1 MSNSLHKTPANF
13 PVFHSFFTTLTD
25 PRRTDKGKFLYPLP
39 EILFLTIAS
48 VISGAD
54 NWTAISRFGT
64 LKLEWLRNYYP
75 YKNGTP
81 SHDILGD
88 LFARIDHK
96 EFSGCFTDWVS
107 SISAQT
113 NGEVIAIDGKT
124 ICNSNDKASNK
135 SAIHVVS
142 AYASANHLCLG
153 QEVVEQK
160 SNEITAIPELLKIL
174 DIKGCI
180 ITIDAMGCQ
189 KKIAKDIIKK
199 EADYI
204 LMVKDNQKELKQQV
218 KKMFQISEISDTHTQ
233 VDAGHGRVETRKCDI
248 ISDLNFMD
256 DKQEWPGLNT
266 IVRVQSERCDKQ
278 TSKSSIHL
286 RYYISSGR
294 YNAEQVNNSVRQHWS
309 IENNL
314 HWSLDVIFKEDESL
328 KKKGHSPK
336 NYNII
341 LKMALAMIDKEKSS
355 KASKPVKRL
364 NAAWDGNYRSKIFKC

>member
-1 MSNSLHKTPANF
+1 MSNSQLRLSKKNPT
-13 PVFHSFFTTLTD
+13 FHSFFTSMTD
-25 PRRTDKGKFLYPLP
+25 PRRTNKGKFLYPLQ

-54 NWTAISRFGT
+54 NWTAISRFGNA
-64 LKLEWLRNYYP
+64 KLEWLRKYYP
-75 YKNGTP
+75 YENGTP

-96 EFSGCFTDWVS
+96 EFSCCFTNWIR
-107 SISAQT
+107 SISAHT

-124 ICNSNDKASNK
+124 ICNSNENASGK

-204 LMVKDNQKELKQQV
+204 LMVKANQKELKQQV
-218 KKMFQISEISDTHTQ
+218 EKMFQISKISDTHTQ

-248 ISDLNFMD
+248 ICDLNFMD
-256 DKQEWPGLNT
+256 DKQEWFGLSR
-266 IVRVQSERCDKQ
+266 IARVESERYDKQ
-278 TSKSSIHL
+278 TGKSSIQN
-286 RYYISSGR
+286 RYYISSGS
-294 YNAEQVNNSVRQHWS
+294 YSAEQVNNSVRQHWS

-328 KKKGHSPK
+328 KKKGHSSK

-364 NAAWDGNYRSKIFKC
+364 NAAWDDNYRSKIFKC